1 MSKNKYLTIIISL
14 LAIMSLLVGCTQQ
27 ATTEETEE
35 AASSAIKVGVSIAN
49 FNDTFLTYMTDG
61 MKEYAASLGG
71 DVEVTYV
78 DAKEDTATQLAQVEN
93 FISQGMNAIVVVPVD
108 TAATDPITAAAKE
121 ANTPLVYVNRLPANL
136 PDDVVFVGS
145 DSIDAGLFQM
155 QYIVDKLGGKGNVVI
170 MMGKL
175 DNEAALQRTAGVE
188 QIAADYPDIKITK
201 KDTANWSREEGL
213 TLMENW
219 LSTGDQIDAVASNND
234 DMALGAIQ
242 AIEAAGL
249 LGKIIVG
256 GTDATPDAL
265 AAMKDGKLDVTVF
278 QDAAGQGSGAIKAAV
293 ALAKGE
299 TVETRVMIPYVLVT
313 PDNFE
318 EFTGEKMDEKP
329 AGTGKVKVGVSIA
342 NFNDTFLTY
351 MTDGM
356 KEYAASLGE
365 DVEVTYVDA
374 KEDTATQLAQVENF
388 ITQGMN
394 AIVVVPVDTAAT
406 DPITAAAKE
415 ANTPLVYVNRLPA
428 NLPDDVVFVGSDSID
443 AGLFQMQYIVDKLGG
458 KGNVVIMMGKLDNEA
473 ALQRT
478 AGVEQIAADYPD
490 IKITKKDTANWSR
503 EEGLT
508 LMENWLSTGDQIDAV
523 ASNNDD
529 MALGAIQAI
538 EAAGLLGKIIVGGTD
553 ATPDALAAMKDGKLD
568 VTVFQDAAGQGGGAI
583 KAAVALAR
591 GEAVEYRVM
600 IPYVLVT
607 PENYEDFMN

>member
-265 AAMKDGKLDVTVF
+265 ATMKEGKLDVTVF

-293 ALAKGE
+293 ALARGE
-299 TVETRVMIPYVLVT
+299 T
-313 PDNFE
+313 
-318 EFTGEKMDEKP
+318 
-329 AGTGKVKVGVSIA
+329 
-342 NFNDTFLTY
+342 
-351 MTDGM
+351 
-356 KEYAASLGE
+356 
-365 DVEVTYVDA
+365 
-374 KEDTATQLAQVENF
+374 
-388 ITQGMN
+388 
-394 AIVVVPVDTAAT
+394 
-406 DPITAAAKE
+406 
-415 ANTPLVYVNRLPA
+415 
-428 NLPDDVVFVGSDSID
+428 
-443 AGLFQMQYIVDKLGG
+443 
-458 KGNVVIMMGKLDNEA
+458 
-473 ALQRT
+473 
-478 AGVEQIAADYPD
+478 
-490 IKITKKDTANWSR
+490 
-503 EEGLT
+503 
-508 LMENWLSTGDQIDAV
+508 
-523 ASNNDD
+523 
-529 MALGAIQAI
+529 
-538 EAAGLLGKIIVGGTD
+538 
-553 ATPDALAAMKDGKLD
+553 
-568 VTVFQDAAGQGGGAI
+568 
-583 KAAVALAR
+583 
-591 GEAVEYRVM
+591 VEYRVM

-607 PENYEDFMN
+607 PENYEDFMD

>member
-278 QDAAGQGSGAIKAAV
+278 QDAAGQG
-293 ALAKGE
+293 
-299 TVETRVMIPYVLVT
+299 
-313 PDNFE
+313 
-318 EFTGEKMDEKP
+318 
-329 AGTGKVKVGVSIA
+329 
-342 NFNDTFLTY
+342 
-351 MTDGM
+351 
-356 KEYAASLGE
+356 
-365 DVEVTYVDA
+365 
-374 KEDTATQLAQVENF
+374 
-388 ITQGMN
+388 
-394 AIVVVPVDTAAT
+394 
-406 DPITAAAKE
+406 
-415 ANTPLVYVNRLPA
+415 
-428 NLPDDVVFVGSDSID
+428 
-443 AGLFQMQYIVDKLGG
+443 
-458 KGNVVIMMGKLDNEA
+458 
-473 ALQRT
+473 
-478 AGVEQIAADYPD
+478 
-490 IKITKKDTANWSR
+490 
-503 EEGLT
+503 
-508 LMENWLSTGDQIDAV
+508 
-523 ASNNDD
+523 
-529 MALGAIQAI
+529 
-538 EAAGLLGKIIVGGTD
+538 
-553 ATPDALAAMKDGKLD
+553 
-568 VTVFQDAAGQGGGAI
+568 GGAI

>member
-1 MSKNKYLTIIISL
+1 
-14 LAIMSLLVGCTQQ
+14 
-27 ATTEETEE
+27 
-35 AASSAIKVGVSIAN
+35 
-49 FNDTFLTYMTDG
+49 MTDG
-61 MKEYAASLGG
+61 MKEYAASLG
-71 DVEVTYV
+71 
-78 DAKEDTATQLAQVEN
+78 
-93 FISQGMNAIVVVPVD
+93 
-108 TAATDPITAAAKE
+108 
-121 ANTPLVYVNRLPANL
+121 
-136 PDDVVFVGS
+136 
-145 DSIDAGLFQM
+145 
-155 QYIVDKLGGKGNVVI
+155 
-170 MMGKL
+170 
-175 DNEAALQRTAGVE
+175 
-188 QIAADYPDIKITK
+188 
-201 KDTANWSREEGL
+201 
-213 TLMENW
+213 
-219 LSTGDQIDAVASNND
+219 
-234 DMALGAIQ
+234 
-242 AIEAAGL
+242 
-249 LGKIIVG
+249 
-256 GTDATPDAL
+256 
-265 AAMKDGKLDVTVF
+265 
-278 QDAAGQGSGAIKAAV
+278 SG
-293 ALAKGE
+293 
-299 TVETRVMIPYVLVT
+299 
-313 PDNFE
+313 
-318 EFTGEKMDEKP
+318 
-329 AGTGKVKVGVSIA
+329 
-342 NFNDTFLTY
+342 
-351 MTDGM
+351 
-356 KEYAASLGE
+356 
-365 DVEVTYVDA
+365 VEVTYVDA

-553 ATPDALAAMKDGKLD
+553 ATPDALAAMKEGKLD
-568 VTVFQDAAGQGGGAI
+568 VTVFQDAAGQGSGAI

-591 GEAVEYRVM
+591 GETVEYRVM

>member
-293 ALAKGE
+293 ALARGE
-299 TVETRVMIPYVLVT
+299 T
-313 PDNFE
+313 
-318 EFTGEKMDEKP
+318 
-329 AGTGKVKVGVSIA
+329 
-342 NFNDTFLTY
+342 
-351 MTDGM
+351 
-356 KEYAASLGE
+356 
-365 DVEVTYVDA
+365 
-374 KEDTATQLAQVENF
+374 
-388 ITQGMN
+388 
-394 AIVVVPVDTAAT
+394 
-406 DPITAAAKE
+406 
-415 ANTPLVYVNRLPA
+415 
-428 NLPDDVVFVGSDSID
+428 
-443 AGLFQMQYIVDKLGG
+443 
-458 KGNVVIMMGKLDNEA
+458 
-473 ALQRT
+473 
-478 AGVEQIAADYPD
+478 
-490 IKITKKDTANWSR
+490 
-503 EEGLT
+503 
-508 LMENWLSTGDQIDAV
+508 
-523 ASNNDD
+523 
-529 MALGAIQAI
+529 
-538 EAAGLLGKIIVGGTD
+538 
-553 ATPDALAAMKDGKLD
+553 
-568 VTVFQDAAGQGGGAI
+568 
-583 KAAVALAR
+583 
-591 GEAVEYRVM
+591 VEYRVM